1 MAYDKEDHFVEADGT
16 KNFAK
21 QADGQWKLGHSP
33 ASKEHHFEK
42 GNSLGGRP
50 KGSKNRKTLREELA
64 NKGGLTPAELLYS
77 VMNDENA
84 NIGQRMK
91 AAEKLMDFTEAKL
104 SSIEVHTDEKHAAPF
119 NIFLN
124 TTPEEV
130 KETEIEVCANCL
142 CAEADCLCD
151 EYGCSECGKLQEECE
166 CEGEE

>member
-1 MAYDKEDHFVEADGT
+1 MAYDKDDHFVEADGT

-33 ASKEHHFEK
+33 AAKEHHFEK

-124 TTPEEV
+124 TTPEDI
-130 KETEIEVCANCL
+130 KSLEVC
-142 CAEADCLCD
+142 E
-151 EYGCSECGKLQEECE
+151 ECEMEECE
-166 CEGEE
+166 CPEED